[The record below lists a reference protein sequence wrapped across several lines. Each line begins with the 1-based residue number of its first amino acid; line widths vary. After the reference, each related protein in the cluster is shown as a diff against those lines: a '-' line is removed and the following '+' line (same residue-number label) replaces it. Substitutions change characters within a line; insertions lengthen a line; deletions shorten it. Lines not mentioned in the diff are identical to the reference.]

1 MIHMRPIEQI
11 NEKRIVKSI
20 QAYFESASSCT
31 VKWIR
36 GVIGSDMPLAN
47 RLLLSRFAEYANT
60 PKYRQLQAMCERW
73 TARTVIERH

>member
-11 NEKRIVKSI
+11 NEMRILKSI
-20 QAYFESASSCT
+20 KAYFDGESTCT

-47 RLLLSRFAEYANT
+47 RLLLSRFTEYANT
-60 PKYRQLQAMCERW
+60 PKYRELQAMCKRS
-73 TARTVIERH
+73 TARNVIDRH